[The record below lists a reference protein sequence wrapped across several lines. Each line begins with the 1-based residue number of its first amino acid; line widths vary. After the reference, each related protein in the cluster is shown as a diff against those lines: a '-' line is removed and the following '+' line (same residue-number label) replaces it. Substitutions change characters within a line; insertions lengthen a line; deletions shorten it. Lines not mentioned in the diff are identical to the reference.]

1 VEGALA
7 DVFPDELTPREALA
21 VLYELKAKMAK

>member
-1 VEGALA
+1 LA
-7 DVFPDELTPREALA
+7 EIFPDELTPREALA